1 MLARRLIP
9 VCLLAVAAFSTADVQ
24 AKPRMV
30 PFWGIWTGVTVAADL
45 TNFPVVGVV
54 SEGSG
59 YITHLGRSTMVSPHT
74 SNVFTGETIGEQIF
88 TAANGDTLTAHCE
101 GFPVPQ
107 PNGTVVGTLDCTF
120 TSGTGRFAGAIGG
133 YKFFFF
139 ASPRTDGGPGFAT
152 EAAIS
157 GSISSV
163 GSSK

>member
-1 MLARRLIP
+1 MLAKRLIP

-24 AKPRMV
+24 TEHLV
-30 PFWGIWTGVTVAADL
+30 PFTGTWTGVTVAADL
-45 TNFPVVGVV
+45 TNFPVVGVL
-54 SEGSG
+54 SEGDGQIS
-59 YITHLGRSTMVSPHT
+59 HLGRNTMISPHT

-101 GFPVPQ
+101 GFPVSQ
-107 PNGTVVGTLDCTF
+107 PDGTVVGTLDCTF
-120 TSGTGRFAGAIGG
+120 TSGTGRFAGATGG
-133 YKFFFF
+133 YEFFFV

-152 EAAIS
+152 FADIN